1 MDFAE
6 GDAVCVDITVA
17 EQLPV
22 DGYEAMITRDI
33 PDVWVAGHVV
43 QIRSDGRVE
52 VDLVGPE
59 ESGPARF
66 LAGPNAVRS
75 RRPGGGCGG

>member
-1 MDFAE
+1 MAFAE

-17 EQLPV
+17 EQVSV

-43 QIRSDGRVE
+43 RIRPDGRVE
-52 VDLVGPE
+52 VDLAGPAE
-59 ESGPARF
+59 AGSARF
-66 LAGPNAVRS
+66 LADETAI
-75 RRPGGGCGG
+75 RPRLPDGSCNE